1 MHDGLVSRLESRS
14 QVLELLIDIGDS
26 FGYIGSLHLVR
37 IDALI
42 NEHIEVGIIRA
53 EQLANTDEGEVIIL
67 LRDKTLGVLL
77 HDSFGRLQEPG
88 TQIEDRQQA
97 KHLLNP
103 LATVMLRSLLDQ
115 QAGLRRGGDKSDGA
129 ILINEIFHLH
139 GVRIFQ
145 KIAQRYKKICIY
157 AKLCVTL
164 CPKLSKNI
172 RFLMKVINLS
182 EQNSVLN
189 QFLREIRDVNIQK
202 DPMRFRRNIERIGEV
217 MAIEVSK
224 TLQYEPT
231 EVQTPLAKATVN
243 TIAEPLVLATI
254 LRAGMPLHQGFLHIF
269 DRAENAFL
277 SAYRRANEKGE
288 LEIVAEYMA
297 APMIDGKTLIV
308 ADPMLATGMSMEV
321 GYLALLKHG
330 TPRHTH
336 LCCAIATPQSIE
348 YMRRTLNDR
357 EDVTLWCAAVD
368 PILNEKKY
376 IVPGLGDAGDL
387 CYGVKEHLSDR

>member
-1 MHDGLVSRLESRS
+1 
-14 QVLELLIDIGDS
+14 
-26 FGYIGSLHLVR
+26 
-37 IDALI
+37 
-42 NEHIEVGIIRA
+42 
-53 EQLANTDEGEVIIL
+53 
-67 LRDKTLGVLL
+67 
-77 HDSFGRLQEPG
+77 
-88 TQIEDRQQA
+88 
-97 KHLLNP
+97 
-103 LATVMLRSLLDQ
+103 
-115 QAGLRRGGDKSDGA
+115 
-129 ILINEIFHLH
+129 
-139 GVRIFQ
+139 
-145 KIAQRYKKICIY
+145 
-157 AKLCVTL
+157 
-164 CPKLSKNI
+164 
-172 RFLMKVINLS
+172 MKVINLS

-189 QFLREIRDVNIQK
+189 QFLSEIRDVHIQK

-217 MAIEVSK
+217 MAIELSK
-224 TLQYEPT
+224 ELAYKPT

-243 TIAEPLVLATI
+243 IPDEQLVLATI
-254 LRAGMPLHQGFLHIF
+254 LRAGMPLHQGFLNIF

-297 APMIDGKTLIV
+297 APIIDGKTLIV

-330 TPRHTH
+330 QPKHTH

-387 CYGVKEHLSDR
+387 CYGVKVHLSDR